1 MIKDDKR
8 EIMFSGTFRDYSM
21 HISKQATKDKMLRE
35 ASGDML
41 FDKFEQCLEAWLA
54 SAEPG
59 DVWVNPVE
67 DRYPEQV
74 FCHFQYEKEG
84 KCM

>member
-1 MIKDDKR
+1 MKDDKR

-21 HISKQATKDKMLRE
+21 QISKQETKDKMLRK
-35 ASGDML
+35 ASEDML
-41 FDKFEQCLEAWLA
+41 FTWFEQCLEAWLA

-59 DVWVNPVE
+59 DVRINPVE

-74 FCHFQYEKEG
+74 FCHFKYEKE
-84 KCM
+84 